1 MRLGHIE
8 IPVSDPLRSLAFYRD
23 VLGFALEVN
32 QGDRF
37 IWMTAGGVTLMLR
50 PGFESAPDDDRAG
63 FNLVLYSER
72 LEEDAARLRA
82 AGITFSERANCLHFR
97 DPDGHHLQLVDPG
110 DEHSDDEG
118 SGEHPD
124 DA

>member
-1 MRLGHIE
+1 MQLGHIE
-8 IPVSDPLRSLAFYRD
+8 IPVRDPLRSLAFYRD
-23 VLGFALEVN
+23 VLGFMLEEN

-37 IWMTAGGVTLMLR
+37 IWMTASGVTLMLR
-50 PGFESAPDDDRAG
+50 PGFESAPENDRAG

-72 LEEDAARLRA
+72 LKGDAARLRE
-82 AGITFSERANCLHFR
+82 AGISFSERANCLHFR

-110 DEHSDDEG
+110 DEHSGDAC
-118 SGEHPD
+118 SGERPA